1 MTPTFKRRALVASGW
16 IFLVLGVLGLFL
28 PILQGVLF
36 LLVGLILLAKT
47 QPRFRLLKM
56 RLKKRYPKY
65 AAVFKAAE
73 ARARAFG
80 RAKFFDRFRDKTTGK
95 D

>member
-1 MTPTFKRRALVASGW
+1 MTPARKRKLLVVGGW
-16 IFLVLGVLGLFL
+16 VFLVLGILGLFL
-28 PILQGVLF
+28 PILQGILF
-36 LLVGLILLAKT
+36 LLVGLILLAKA

-65 AAVFKAAE
+65 AAGFQAAE
-73 ARARAFG
+73 ARATAFARG
-80 RAKFFDRFRDKTTGK
+80 KMFDIFRNKKPGK